1 MCCIY
6 GVAKD
11 ESNLSGLIIK
21 KRIYGVRVMKKSCLL
36 GALCVILL
44 TSGVG
49 QASIISVVEVN
60 LGGDDAAII
69 EPSGTGADGTLFGED
84 VNAFSDRI
92 HEHNGAAFD
101 STGTLSTSGTTVVPL
116 PSYLVGNEYVRFSNN
131 AEDNA
136 DYVATIIADEQL
148 YWYLLVD
155 NRLDGLLGDASSSN
169 TTDPVLGGTLEWVT
183 LGNWLRVDTGIS
195 PNGQADYTG
204 VDEGGDGTGPGV
216 GLDQF
221 YSVYRLSTN
230 EGLAL
235 KTNLATVFNNGIGI
249 TNMIAVV
256 GSPSLT
262 PIPIPAAVWLFA
274 SGLIGL
280 VGIARR
286 KKTA

>member
-1 MCCIY
+1 
-6 GVAKD
+6 
-11 ESNLSGLIIK
+11 
-21 KRIYGVRVMKKSCLL
+21 MKKSCLL

-204 VDEGGDGTGPGV
+204 VDEKYSSGGVDKD
-216 GLDQF
+216 LDQF
-221 YSVYRLSTN
+221 YSVYNLSTN
-230 EGLAL
+230 EGLPL
-235 KTNLATVFNNGIGI
+235 KTNVATVFNNGIAGS
-249 TNMIAVV
+249 NMIAVV
-256 GSPSLT
+256 GSPS
-262 PIPIPAAVWLFA
+262 PIPIPAALWLFG
-274 SGLIGL
+274 SGLLGL